1 MPPTPHSAILEA
13 IDLINK
19 STEFVR
25 AVFSGVRKDTNP
37 RFVRI
42 DLRPILIKNNL
53 KLQVETNDGKQSVAK
68 NHNFEDFDFLSLF
81 DSGFANILVEHKN
94 GSIILQY
101 NQKDEIKVSRKQEL
115 KSPDLEHDR
124 SKKRLLQA
132 DDPFLKAV
140 GISDNSG
147 SIKPSMRDKY
157 RQVDDF
163 LKILVPTLNAA
174 IQAGQIPQPTNEKPL
189 RIVDLGC
196 GNAYLT
202 FAVHQYLLSIGM
214 PILVTGIDIKQQ
226 SRDRN
231 TGIAQQLG
239 LTQSIT
245 FQAASIADSELDAVD
260 ITIALHA
267 CDTATD
273 DAIAW
278 GVRNR
283 SKLLLIAPCCHHHLQ
298 SQLNVAPEPW
308 PIVLKHG
315 LLAERQLD
323 ILTDAFRCQ
332 LLKLVGYRTE
342 AVEFV
347 SDEHTPRNLLIRA
360 VRTNAQPDQLEIQRY
375 REMRT
380 IWNLNPFL
388 EDLISEFL

>member
-124 SKKRLLQA
+124 SKNRLLQA

-298 SQLNVAPEPW
+298 SQLKVAPEPW

>member
-124 SKKRLLQA
+124 SKNRLLQA
-132 DDPFLKAV
+132 DDPFLKVV

-174 IQAGQIPQPTNEKPL
+174 IQAGQIPQPTKEKPL

-245 FQAASIADSELDAVD
+245 FQAESIANSELDAVD

-298 SQLNVAPEPW
+298 SQLKVALEPW